1 VYSQSVVC
9 ASAVNI
15 HHHLGNYLTFF
26 LKLNMKP
33 KLVSEVLRYTSPRKM
48 VGKKVTQ
55 PNRYSVLNTNRD
67 SSPAD
72 SLRSELSQRS
82 RTFSQS
88 VKRKNSGDDIQGSEM
103 SLSYADAASGIQP
116 QDLLPGQFDEQLA
129 KVRSL
134 CDKVGEAVSNPD
146 LDPALVPVFSAINAA
161 IVGMCDLQAK
171 IVEQKPWKPA
181 VSNPSF
187 SVNPMQNGKKP
198 RHETSDSSGICY
210 TNLASLPAIRLS
222 SQQVENQ
229 VDPKVSNFKKA
240 VAEAEKSTLIF
251 NLNLGNVPIMNQDT
265 MSTKATVALTTM
277 AAKIEKAKGTI
288 PSDDTV
294 TVLNDVLSVSTGI
307 QFYGRKTKS
316 YSRKND
322 PQSGEFCTV
331 PVRYNFVDKE
341 ARMEAE
347 SVLREKC
354 KVSCSVPYHTM
365 LRESIRQVIDTV
377 KKDYPGEFV
386 RVAVD
391 TNSMQ
396 LKVARRPMVD
406 EGDTRKKIWS
416 QVGTVPIPE
425 EALDT
430 NIRIVPTGFQVE
442 NIPRKI
448 NLEAME
454 VQPQA
459 DTVSTPASQRT
470 ARSPTPS
477 KARKNLKL

>member
-1 VYSQSVVC
+1 
-9 ASAVNI
+9 
-15 HHHLGNYLTFF
+15 
-26 LKLNMKP
+26 MKP

-48 VGKKVTQ
+48 VGKKFTQ
-55 PNRYSVLNTNRD
+55 PSRYNGSQTNRD
-67 SSPAD
+67 ASPAD
-72 SLRSELSQRS
+72 SLRSEFSQRS
-82 RTFSQS
+82 RSFSQS
-88 VKRKNSGDDIQGSEM
+88 VKRKNSGDDLQGNET
-103 SLSYADAASGIQP
+103 LISYADVASISHQ
-116 QDLLPGQFDEQLA
+116 QELLPGQFDEQLA

-161 IVGMCDLQAK
+161 LFGMCDLQAK

-181 VSNPSF
+181 VSIPTLQANPT
-187 SVNPMQNGKKP
+187 QHGKKP
-198 RHETSDSSGICY
+198 RQETSDSSGLTF
-210 TNLASLPAIRLS
+210 TNLASLPAVRYS
-222 SQQVENQ
+222 SQQAESQ
-229 VDPKVSNFKKA
+229 VDPKVSRFKEA
-240 VAEAEKSTLIF
+240 VSDAEKSTLIF

-391 TNSMQ
+391 TNSMR
-396 LKVARRPMVD
+396 LKIARRPMVD
-406 EGDTRKKIWS
+406 EGDNRKKIWS

-425 EALDT
+425 EALDL
-430 NIRIVPTGFQVE
+430 NIRTVPTGFQVLD
-442 NIPRKI
+442 IPRK
-448 NLEAME
+448 NSLEAME
-454 VQPQA
+454 VQPLNETA
-459 DTVSTPASQRT
+459 STPSSQRT
-470 ARSPTPS
+470 PPSPTPG
-477 KARKNLKL
+477 KARKNLNL